1 MLIVVFVPPRF
12 TLFDTR
18 YFKTGS
24 KIQVMRAEMT
34 VGSRV
39 RRADCPGK
47 TRLLHPDTKM
57 PGRSPANCER
67 KCVQRGTRN
76 ERKMG
81 GEPLVTHHQNMPAAF
96 NFQGRKNN
104 NLFARQD
111 LTENDSGAAA
121 A

>member
-1 MLIVVFVPPRF
+1 
-12 TLFDTR
+12 
-18 YFKTGS
+18 
-24 KIQVMRAEMT
+24 
-34 VGSRV
+34 
-39 RRADCPGK
+39 
-47 TRLLHPDTKM
+47 
-57 PGRSPANCER
+57 
-67 KCVQRGTRN
+67 
-76 ERKMG
+76 MG